1 MTLNQAIQRAD
12 ELRPNSLERELK
24 VGWVRELEGQV
35 AEFMNLPFEGAEED
49 APLLMQAPFDN
60 IYYLY
65 VAAMI
70 DIAQQDSDLYYNDSV
85 LFNASFNRAKSS
97 YIRRNL
103 PADNGN
109 WRVL

>member
-35 AEFMNLPFEGAEED
+35 ADFMGLPFERAEED

-70 DIAQQDSDLYYNDSV
+70 VVAQQDSDLYYNDSV
-85 LFNASFNRAKSS
+85 LFNASMNRAKSC
-97 YIRRNL
+97 YISQNL
-103 PADNGN
+103 PPDGGN
-109 WRVL
+109 WRVI

>member
-12 ELRPNSLERELK
+12 ELRPNSLEHELK
-24 VGWVRELEGQV
+24 AAWVRELEGRV
-35 AEFMNLPFEGAEED
+35 ADFMGLPFERAEED
-49 APLLMQAPFDN
+49 APLLMQEPFDN

-70 DIAQQDSDLYYNDSV
+70 DVAQQDSDLYYNDSV
-85 LFNASFNRAKSS
+85 LFNASFNRAKTVHL
-97 YIRRNL
+97 RRNI
-103 PADNGN
+103 PPDSGN